1 MTATRTRATTD
12 QAHGDERECSEHGD
26 ERQRNE
32 HEDGTEGGPET
43 GPRRVCVLADPYLER
58 WQVLALER
66 AIERTAVEIPL
77 VLVADSDDHDVD
89 PDAAASA
96 VNGGIG
102 VDTLRL
108 GANLLA
114 RERAWT
120 LVVAERKVAE
130 LLGGQAHP
138 LEYRKRVEDVD
149 CLEESTIRRVNPIED
164 GNWNELPES
173 AVEAAAEQCDV
184 VVRFGFG
191 LVRGEILSATEYG
204 VLSFHPAD
212 IRRYRGLGPP
222 KVFVDGRSRI
232 GVTLQRLS
240 EEIDGGEI
248 VAEDSIDIAD
258 CPTLWDVY
266 DRVHELEAELLA
278 TGIESLRDPSL
289 EPTVPDSL
297 GPYYST
303 KSRREVGFAL
313 RALAKNV
320 RGRFVG

>member
-1 MTATRTRATTD
+1 MDPSGAAD
-12 QAHGDERECSEHGD
+12 RECE
-26 ERQRNE
+26 
-32 HEDGTEGGPET
+32 TGPET
-43 GPRRVCVLADPYLER
+43 GPRRVCILADSYLER
-58 WQVLALER
+58 WQILALER
-66 AIERTAVEIPL
+66 AIERTDVEIPL
-77 VLVADSDDHDVD
+77 VFVADPDDHDVD
-89 PDAAASA
+89 PEAAASV
-96 VNGGIG
+96 VNGGLG
-102 VDTLRL
+102 VDALRL

-120 LVVAERKVAE
+120 LVVAERKLAE
-130 LLGGQAHP
+130 LIGNETHP
-138 LEYRKRVEDVD
+138 LEHRQRVEEVD
-149 CLEESTIRRVNPIED
+149 CLEESTIRRVRPIRD

-173 AVEAAAEQCDV
+173 AVEAATERCDV

-191 LVRGEILSATEYG
+191 LIRGEILSATDHG

-248 VAEDSIDIAD
+248 VAEDSIRIDD

-266 DRVHELEAELLA
+266 DRVHELEVELLA
-278 TGIESLRDPSL
+278 TGIESLRDSSL
-289 EPTVPDSL
+289 ESTVPDSL

-303 KSRREVGFAL
+303 KSRREVGFAF
-313 RALAKNV
+313 RALAKNI
-320 RGRFVG
+320 RGRVASS